1 MEHGP
6 VHAMLPWSMV
16 DLVTIDASIDGS
28 WYLRALNV
36 FLNNLMDVNCR
47 DGG

>member
-16 DLVTIDASIDGS
+16 DLVTIDADPDR

>member
-1 MEHGP
+1 MLHMEHGP

-16 DLVTIDASIDGS
+16 DLVTIDADR